1 MSRRLVIITEIISP
15 YRIPLFSSLAQRLDP
30 QFHVIF
36 LAETDPVLRQWHVYK
51 KEIDFSFEVLPCLR
65 TRVGQHHLLL
75 NRGMTRALKR
85 AEPDVILC
93 GGYNYPAAWQALI
106 WARARRIPF
115 VLWSESHERDMRSSR
130 RSVKFLKSEFL
141 RRCSAFVAPG
151 KAARAYLCQSA
162 IDETRVFTAVN
173 AVDNAFFSREAE
185 IARKNAIR
193 LRAELRLPERYFLF
207 TGRLV
212 REKGIFELLAAY
224 AKLDQALRGSIGLV
238 FVGDGPCREELEA
251 EAASV
256 SPGVI
261 RFVGFT
267 QREHLPAFYALADM
281 LVLPTHTDTWGM
293 VVNEAMA
300 SGLPIVVSDVAGCAA
315 DLVTDG
321 WNGKIIRSKDV
332 SDLSLAMRKLAEN
345 PELLK
350 SMRLNS
356 TQRVANYSPQQW
368 SEGIAQMVQEIGF
381 PRG

>member
-1 MSRRLVIITEIISP
+1 
-15 YRIPLFSSLAQRLDP
+15 
-30 QFHVIF
+30 
-36 LAETDPVLRQWHVYK
+36 
-51 KEIDFSFEVLPCLR
+51 
-65 TRVGQHHLLL
+65 
-75 NRGMTRALKR
+75 
-85 AEPDVILC
+85 
-93 GGYNYPAAWQALI
+93 
-106 WARARRIPF
+106 
-115 VLWSESHERDMRSSR
+115 MRSSR